1 MGEYETVTLNDIYK
15 ELKYIHKKVDEL
27 EHIMIPIEKMTEE
40 DKNDLDEAVKEYK
53 AGKTVKFR
61 DIKKN

>member
-61 DIKKN
+61 DIKKD